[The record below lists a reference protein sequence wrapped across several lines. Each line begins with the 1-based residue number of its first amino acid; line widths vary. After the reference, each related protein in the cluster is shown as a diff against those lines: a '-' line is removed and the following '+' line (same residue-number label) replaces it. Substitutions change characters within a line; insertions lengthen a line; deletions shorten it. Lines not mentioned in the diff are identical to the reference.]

1 MHDNANITCAITVT
15 DATFE
20 VILAL
25 QVRTLTVISVRTS
38 AISVAS
44 FFSLPLFLSL
54 SACFSLNHFFILILS
69 LFLTFSFSLCISL
82 SLPLYLSLSP
92 SVSLSLSLCIF
103 LSPSVSLSLSICLSH
118 FSREFLLALG
128 FHEKIISLI
137 LQPACPSS

>member
-44 FFSLPLFLSL
+44 FFSLPLFLSRAFNL
-54 SACFSLNHFFILILS
+54 SMCESSSLLNSLSVCLFLS
-69 LFLTFSFSLCISL
+69 LSFFLSDSLSLSHFL
-82 SLPLYLSLSP
+82 SLPLYLSLSL
-92 SVSLSLSLCIF
+92 SLSLSLY
-103 LSPSVSLSLSICLSH
+103 LSICLSH